1 MTRAAGFVGFPT
13 TRKRKHQPKDI
24 TVASI
29 SKDATGNRS
38 IQFVGKDR
46 KRRTIRL
53 GKCSQRQAEAVKVHV
68 ERMVHAIV
76 TGHPVDLD
84 TSRWLVSIDVKLADR
99 LAAVELIEKRD
110 ASTLAAF
117 LDSYIAART
126 DIKPGTKMLYGHTR
140 RNLLAFFPE
149 DKQLA
154 AFTLGDADAW
164 RLFLKEQGLAENT
177 IRRRCGRA
185 KQFFN
190 AAVRRKLITEN
201 PFSDLRSNVQ
211 GNPERFH
218 FVRREDIALVFD
230 ACPDAQW
237 RVIFALSR
245 FVGMRCPSE
254 HLLLRWSDIDW
265 ANNRIHITS
274 PKTEHHMGGE
284 SRVAPLF
291 PELRPFL
298 QDCFEQAED
307 GAEFVI
313 TRYRTATQNLR
324 TQGNRI
330 VRQAG
335 LKPWPKLFQNLRSTR
350 ETELAEDYPMH
361 VVCAWIGNS
370 QPVAA
375 KHYLQVTEA
384 HFDRAAEECES
395 SSAPALQNPVQQPHE
410 TDGNASQ
417 VVNTAQEKTPTNAG
431 VFNSLRR
438 DAVNKNSPTRIRT

>member
-1 MTRAAGFVGFPT
+1 M
-13 TRKRKHQPKDI
+13 
-24 TVASI
+24 ASI
-29 SKDATGNRS
+29 SKDPKGNRS

-46 KRRTIRL
+46 KRRTVRI

-68 ERMVHAIV
+68 ERLVHACI
-76 TGHPVDLD
+76 TGHPVDPD
-84 TSRWLVSIDVKLADR
+84 TARWLVSIDDKLADR
-99 LAAVELIEKRD
+99 LAAVGLTEKRD

-126 DIKPGTKMLYGHTR
+126 DVKPGTKMLYGQTR

-149 DKQLA
+149 DKQLS

-190 AAVRRKLITEN
+190 AAVRRKLVGEN
-201 PFSDLRSNVQ
+201 PFADLKSNVM
-211 GNPERFH
+211 GNPEKFY
-218 FVRREDIALVFD
+218 FVTPEEISRVFE

-237 RVIFALSR
+237 RMIFALSR
-245 FVGMRCPSE
+245 YAGMRCPSE
-254 HLLLRWSDIDW
+254 HLRLKWSDIDW
-265 ANNRIHITS
+265 ANGRIHITS
-274 PKTEHHMGGE
+274 PKTEHHIGGE

-291 PELRPFL
+291 PELLPFL
-298 QDCFEQAED
+298 RDCFEQAED
-307 GAEFVI
+307 GTEFVI
-313 TRYRTATQNLR
+313 TRYREATQNLG
-324 TQGNRI
+324 TQGKRI

-370 QPVAA
+370 QPIAA
-375 KHYLQVTEA
+375 KHYLQVTDA
-384 HFDRAAEECES
+384 HFARAVECPES
-395 SSAPALQNPVQQPHE
+395 SEASALQNPVQQPHE
-410 TDGNASQ
+410 TNGNGSQ
-417 VVNTAQEKTPTNAG
+417 VVNTAQKETPTFAG
-431 VFNSLRR
+431 DFSSLRR
-438 DAVNKNSPTRIRT
+438 DAVNISYPART